1 MITFMDEIAK
11 NYANSNSTAAK
22 RSDAA
27 LRAKKSY
34 HLNQIKVYRRRIL
47 NSIAQG
53 HCVLEK
59 TLHDPKYLWNDAE
72 KAMLQRCLDI
82 RRNRYIIPSE
92 HITVI
97 RDKRYMRAAR
107 ELAIMQTIKQ
117 KINKILT
124 NTDTNDNTKQFLQE
138 DIIPYI
144 DENLKLYNI
153 VNKLVKN
160 VSNNTKQ
167 PFGRNSSSSQ
177 LSNHMHEQDD
187 LPLVDD
193 GDKYSSSDAS
203 KSSGPPRKNS
213 TQQLFA
219 NSVISMDDAIQAF
232 EYLIDTDVFYPN
244 RNKQHKI
251 RGKQKY
257 RNIITRMFTRFND
270 FNPQFNDDL
279 LNVYR
284 NPKQYSQL
292 TQNYSDALRIIYKLH
307 LLSKQNKF
315 PPSKVSNSVITLG
328 KIVKTTEFFT
338 TQHSLLQKRA
348 EERQKHNRD
357 NAPYYDWKEI
367 KKIINLVKGNS
378 ITAQRDR
385 IIMSIYIYENVVR
398 DNLGLVYFFENKSIF
413 KSTDFKIDGYSI
425 DQIDYMYKRSKTKQ
439 YKVVLNTYK
448 NESFRGD
455 FTIEI
460 SKQTTGLIDIYID
473 TIKKTLPK
481 RHIKYLITKNDGEP
495 YKDGKLSD
503 YIIRMFKKYTMN
515 KAINLGINELRHSVA
530 TYYKDQSD
538 DFKATLAYKMQH
550 TLKTHH
556 YYERVSN
563 RVIKL
568 FDDSL
573 DSQINPF
580 DERPIKLLYNK
591 KLVHGIIKQTNQ
603 IDKYDVVFASDSNT
617 PTMTYDSSVIALML
631 ENQDVSLNI
640 GRKIE
645 MVVSDDD
652 VSLYGTKVVTG
663 LVGLNQDYT
672 WDIAD
677 DNPSPAY
684 VFVFDDDRINN
695 LKKKIEFDL
704 PHPKIKLV

>member
-11 NYANSNSTAAK
+11 NYANSNSTATK

-27 LRAKKSY
+27 LRARKSY

-47 NSIAQG
+47 NSIAKG

-59 TLHDPKYLWNDAE
+59 TLHDPKYQWNDSE

-92 HITVI
+92 HINVI

-117 KINKILT
+117 KINKVLT

-144 DENLKLYNI
+144 NENIKLYNI
-153 VNKLVKN
+153 TNKPVIN
-160 VSNNTKQ
+160 NNTKQ
-167 PFGRNSSSSQ
+167 PFGRDSSNSQ
-177 LSNHMHEQDD
+177 LLNRTSEQDD
-187 LPLVDD
+187 LLLVNNS
-193 GDKYSSSDAS
+193 YRSSSSDAS
-203 KSSGPPRKNS
+203 KSSDSSHKNTS
-213 TQQLFA
+213 QQLITT
-219 NSVISMDDAIQAF
+219 SVLSMDDVIQAYD
-232 EYLIDTDVFYPN
+232 YLVDADFFYPN
-244 RNKQHKI
+244 RNREHKS
-251 RGKQKY
+251 RGKNKY
-257 RNIITRMFTRFND
+257 KNTIIRMFKRFVD
-270 FNPQFNDDL
+270 FNPQFNNDL
-279 LNVYR
+279 MHVYR
-284 NPKQYSQL
+284 NPKQYLQL

-315 PPSKVSNSVITLG
+315 PLSKVSNSVYNLG
-328 KIVKTTEFFT
+328 KTIKTTESFT
-338 TQHSLLQKRA
+338 KQYTLLQKRA
-348 EERQKHNRD
+348 QNRLEHNRD
-357 NAPYYDWKEI
+357 NAPYYDWEEI
-367 KKIINLVKGNS
+367 KKIIGLVRGNS

-385 IIMSIYIYENVVR
+385 IIMSIYIHENVVR
-398 DNLGLVYFFENKSIF
+398 DNLGLVYFFENKRVF
-413 KSTDFKIDGYSI
+413 KSDNFEIDGYNI
-425 DQIDYMYKRSKTKQ
+425 DQIDYIYKSSKTKQ
-439 YKVVLNTYK
+439 YKVILNTYK

-460 SKQTTGLIDIYID
+460 SKRTSELIDVYIN
-473 TIKKTLPK
+473 TLKKTFPN
-481 RHIKYLITKNDGEP
+481 RRIKYLITKNDGEP

-530 TYYKDQSD
+530 TYYKNESD

-556 YYERVSN
+556 YYERVSD

-568 FDDSL
+568 FDDSI

-603 IDKYDVVFASDSNT
+603 IDKYDVVFSSDSNI

-640 GRKIE
+640 GKKVE
-645 MVVSDDD
+645 MTVSDDD
-652 VSLYGTKVVTG
+652 LSLYGEKVVTG
-663 LVGLNQDYT
+663 LIGLNKDYT
-672 WDIAD
+672 WDVED

-684 VFVFDDDRINN
+684 VFIFDDDRFNN
-695 LKKKIEFDL
+695 LEKKIEFDL
-704 PHPKIKLV
+704 PHPKIKLI

>member
-11 NYANSNSTAAK
+11 NYANSNSTATK

-27 LRAKKSY
+27 LRARKSY

-47 NSIAQG
+47 NSIAKG

-59 TLHDPKYLWNDAE
+59 TLHDPKYQWNDSE

-92 HITVI
+92 HINVI

-117 KINKILT
+117 KINKVLT

-144 DENLKLYNI
+144 NENIKLYNI
-153 VNKLVKN
+153 TNKPVIN
-160 VSNNTKQ
+160 NNTKQ
-167 PFGRNSSSSQ
+167 PFGRDSSNSQ
-177 LSNHMHEQDD
+177 LSNRTSEQDD
-187 LPLVDD
+187 LLLVNNS
-193 GDKYSSSDAS
+193 YRSSSSDAS
-203 KSSGPPRKNS
+203 KSSDSSHKNTS
-213 TQQLFA
+213 QQLITT
-219 NSVISMDDAIQAF
+219 SVLSMDDVIQAYD
-232 EYLIDTDVFYPN
+232 YLVDADFFYPN
-244 RNKQHKI
+244 RNREHKS
-251 RGKQKY
+251 RGKNKY
-257 RNIITRMFTRFND
+257 KNTIIRMFKRFVD
-270 FNPQFNDDL
+270 FNPQFNNDL
-279 LNVYR
+279 MHVYR
-284 NPKQYSQL
+284 NPKQYLQL

-315 PPSKVSNSVITLG
+315 PLSKVSNSVYNLG
-328 KIVKTTEFFT
+328 KTIKTTESFT
-338 TQHSLLQKRA
+338 KQYTLLQKRA
-348 EERQKHNRD
+348 QNRLEHNRD
-357 NAPYYDWKEI
+357 NAPYYDWEEI
-367 KKIINLVKGNS
+367 KKIIGLVRGNS

-385 IIMSIYIYENVVR
+385 IIMSIYIHENVVR
-398 DNLGLVYFFENKSIF
+398 DNLGLVYFFENKRVF
-413 KSTDFKIDGYSI
+413 KSDNFEIDGYNI
-425 DQIDYMYKRSKTKQ
+425 DQIDYIYKSSKTKQ
-439 YKVVLNTYK
+439 YKVILNTYK

-460 SKQTTGLIDIYID
+460 SKRTSELIDVYIN
-473 TIKKTLPK
+473 TLKKTFPN
-481 RHIKYLITKNDGEP
+481 RRIKYLITKNDGEP

-530 TYYKDQSD
+530 TYYKNESD

-556 YYERVSN
+556 YYERVSD

-568 FDDSL
+568 FDDSI

-603 IDKYDVVFASDSNT
+603 IDKYDVVFSSDSNI

-640 GRKIE
+640 GKKVE
-645 MVVSDDD
+645 MTVSDDD
-652 VSLYGTKVVTG
+652 LSLYGEKVVTG
-663 LVGLNQDYT
+663 LIGLNKDYT
-672 WDIAD
+672 WDVED

-684 VFVFDDDRINN
+684 VFIFDDDRFNN
-695 LKKKIEFDL
+695 LEKKIEFDL
-704 PHPKIKLV
+704 PHPKIKLI